1 MRLYEYFKNCAV
13 IIKQSFLEPIFLALS
28 CATVEAMDDKW
39 YPTQNVWGK
48 DCEMVVAMYVI
59 YHGRQSPARTLS
71 QQPHSDP
78 LPWIMAYGLGTLT
91 VPTGGCL
98 RAKILSLNFLIIWKL
113 SLRRSLRKTKI

>member
-13 IIKQSFLEPIFLALS
+13 IIKQSFLEPIFLVLS

-39 YPTQNVWGK
+39 YPIQNVWGK

-59 YHGRQSPARTLS
+59 YHSRQSPARTLS
-71 QQPHSDP
+71 LTLIPC
-78 LPWIMAYGLGTLT
+78 LGFMAFGLGTLT

-98 RAKILSLNFLIIWKL
+98 RAKILSLNFFIIWKL
-113 SLRRSLRKTKI
+113 SLRKSLRKTKI